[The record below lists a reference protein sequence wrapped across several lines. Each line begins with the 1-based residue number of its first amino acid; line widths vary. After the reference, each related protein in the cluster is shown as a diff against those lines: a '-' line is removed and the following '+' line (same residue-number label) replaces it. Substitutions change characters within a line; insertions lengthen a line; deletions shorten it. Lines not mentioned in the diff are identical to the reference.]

1 MDTTMNI
8 RIEDEGIAVLTM
20 NDTEGKNIFSKRFID
35 DFLAAFDRLESEINP
50 KVLILAGLPEV
61 FSGGAD
67 KETLVN
73 LCEGK
78 IVVKDLVISE
88 RLVAAEFPVIAA
100 MEGHAMGGGLAMAL
114 CCDIVIAARESR
126 YGAVF
131 MNMGFTPGMG
141 TTTLLKELVG
151 PFIAA
156 EMMFTGRRFK
166 GSELEKKGTGI
177 NYILPKE
184 KVMPKAR
191 DIALQAAEKNVKSL
205 RLLKYSLSAPKKKLL
220 VEARL
225 QEDMMHRISF
235 GYPETRARI
244 DEFYPE

>member
-1 MDTTMNI
+1 MASTMDI
-8 RIEDEGIAVLTM
+8 RVEKGIAVLTM
-20 NDTEGKNIFSKRFID
+20 NDTEEKNIFSERFIE
-35 DFLAAFDRLESEINP
+35 DFLAAFDRLETEIRP
-50 KVLILAGLPEV
+50 KVLILAGLSDV

-73 LCEGK
+73 LCEGR
-78 IVVKDLVISE
+78 ILVKDLVLSE
-88 RLVAAEFPVIAA
+88 RLVEAEFPIIAA

-151 PFIAA
+151 PYLAA

-177 NYILPKE
+177 NYILPRE
-184 KVMPKAR
+184 KVLPKAR
-191 DIALQAAEKNVKSL
+191 DIALQIAEKNVKSL

-220 VEARL
+220 IEARL

-235 GYPETRARI
+235 GYPETRDRI
-244 DEFYPE
+244 EEFYPE